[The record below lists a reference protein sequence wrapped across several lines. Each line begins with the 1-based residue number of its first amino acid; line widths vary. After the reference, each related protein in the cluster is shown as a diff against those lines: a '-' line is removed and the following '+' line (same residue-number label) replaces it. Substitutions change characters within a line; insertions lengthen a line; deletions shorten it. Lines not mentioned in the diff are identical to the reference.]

1 MLGAASV
8 RTSAIA
14 APTPASTPPHGS
26 PESAPE
32 TISDVSALVVLASVL
47 TAVGAEPALPDGVQ
61 VQWTGAPGCPDA
73 SAVETRI
80 ASRLENR
87 EGPVRASVVIA
98 LVSTAEGGYGL
109 SLDVELARE
118 TVHRE
123 LESSDC
129 EVLVEATAVVVGIA
143 VEPEIPVDTLR
154 TATLVEDAD
163 TSGVPEAPPPSSPET
178 EPKTEPEPKPTPKS
192 GPAAEPPIADD
203 DTPSES
209 RDRDPLG
216 GVVRLHGGGGVGVL
230 PGVSGT
236 AGLRVGVL
244 GAHWRAELGAD
255 RTFRTDTTFP
265 LEPGVGADFT
275 MWSGTARGCYVPTHG
290 RLEFPL
296 CGGASAGLI
305 RAAGFGGARNRT
317 VRSWWVGAAVAPSLV
332 WLPHP
337 NVGLGASVDAFVA
350 IWRPSF
356 SGEERPQLLYTPAPV
371 AARAL
376 GFVEFRWGS

>member
-1 MLGAASV
+1 M
-8 RTSAIA
+8 
-14 APTPASTPPHGS
+14 
-26 PESAPE
+26 
-32 TISDVSALVVLASVL
+32 SALVVLASVL

-73 SAVETRI
+73 PAVEARI
-80 ASRLENR
+80 AGRLENR

-98 LVSTAEGGYGL
+98 LVSNADGGYGL
-109 SLDVELARE
+109 SLDVEVASE

-143 VEPEIPVDTLR
+143 IEPEVPVDTLR
-154 TATLVEDAD
+154 TVELVKTADA
-163 TSGVPEAPPPSSPET
+163 SAVPEAPPSSSEAEAELEPE
-178 EPKTEPEPKPTPKS
+178 PEPEPKP
-192 GPAAEPPIADD
+192 EPEPQPRIADD
-203 DTPSES
+203 DSPSES

-230 PGVSGT
+230 PGVSGS

-244 GAHWRAELGAD
+244 GPRWRAEVGAD
-255 RTFRTDTTFP
+255 RTFRTQQTFP
-265 LEPGVGADFT
+265 SEPGVGADFT
-275 MWSGTARGCYVPTHG
+275 MWSGTVRGCYVPSLG
-290 RLEFPL
+290 QLEFPL

-305 RAAGFGGARNRT
+305 RAEGFGGARNRT
-317 VRSWWVGAAVAPSLV
+317 VGSWWVGAAVAPSLV

-337 NVGLGASVDAFVA
+337 NVGLGASIDASVA
-350 IWRPSF
+350 VWRPSF
-356 SGEERPQLLYTPAPV
+356 SGEDRPDLLYTPAPV
-371 AARAL
+371 AAQAL